1 MKKELTCIVC
11 PVGCRL
17 TVEENDGKLTVHNN
31 QCNRGVAFGENEF
44 NDPKRILTT
53 TVKITG
59 SSIKRLPVIST
70 GEVPKR
76 QLLELIN
83 ELYKITVK
91 SPVKRGDVIV
101 KNIGELGVDI
111 VASRTIDK

>member
-1 MKKELTCIVC
+1 MKREMTCIVC

-17 TVEENDGKLTVHNN
+17 VVDEIDGEIVVKNN
-31 QCNRGVAFGENEF
+31 QCKRGIAFGQNEYT
-44 NDPKRILTT
+44 DPIRVLTT

-59 SSIKRLPVIST
+59 GKVKRLPVIST

-76 QLLELIN
+76 MIFKLVGD
-83 ELYKITVK
+83 LYKITVK

-101 KNIGELGVDI
+101 KNINGLGVDI
-111 VASRTIDK
+111 VAGRTIE